1 MNIDNSIGPDERI
14 AKVFEPGLHL
24 IGKSVRRCI
33 ISGFIGACLG
43 ISGFAY
49 GSWAFV
55 DGSNIAIVIMAVA
68 AMLAVANANIISK
81 NLYARKAFNKDFAS
95 MTLPEKMQY
104 IGEYIP
110 YAYKIRHAELVESI
124 ICFGFFATMLAFFA
138 NAAIY
143 DLSTNNILLVILYI
157 AAVCIN
163 ALAIKFDKMSL
174 DLSGIVCRHW
184 NEYLKYK

>member
-1 MNIDNSIGPDERI
+1 MNIDNSINQDEQI
-14 AKVFEPGLHL
+14 VKVFEPGVRL
-24 IGKSVRRCI
+24 IGKSARRCI
-33 ISGFIGACLG
+33 ISGFIGVFLG
-43 ISGFAY
+43 IGGFAY
-49 GSWAFV
+49 GAVAFV
-55 DGSNIAIVIMAVA
+55 EGSNISIVIMTVA

-81 NLYARKAFNKDFAS
+81 NLYARKAFNKEFAS

-110 YAYKIRHAELVESI
+110 YAYKIRYAELVESI
-124 ICFGFFATMLAFFA
+124 ICFGFFSTMLAFFI